1 MNRIEMKA
9 PGKINLSLDVLHRR
23 PDGYHE
29 VKMIM
34 QTVGLHDLVVLERI
48 PAGIEIECGCP
59 WVPNDEGNIAYKAA
73 QLLLNSYSIDSG
85 IRIKIK
91 KMIPVA
97 AGMAGGSTDAAAV
110 MKGMNRLFNLGLG
123 MNELMKLGKN
133 IGADVPFCMKG
144 GTMLAEGIGEVLTE
158 LPSFSGVDIVLVK
171 PKIGVSTAWV
181 YKNLDIA
188 RIKERPDTQLLME
201 ALEHKDKKLVSHN
214 MKNVL
219 EMVTIQKYDIIE
231 EIKNRL
237 INLRALGSLMSGSG
251 PTVFGVFEDRQSAE
265 YAYNAI
271 KSDRWET
278 FLTTTISEEM

>member
-34 QTVGLHDLVVLERI
+34 QTVGLYDLVVLERI

-73 QLLLNSYSIDSG
+73 QLLLNSYSIDTG

-110 MKGMNRLFNLGLG
+110 MKGMNQLFNLGLG

-237 INLRALGSLMSGSG
+237 IKLRALGSMMSGSG

>member
-1 MNRIEMKA
+1 MNRIEIKA

-34 QTVGLHDLVVLERI
+34 QTVELHDLVVLERI

-59 WVPNDEGNIAYKAA
+59 WVPNNEGNIAYKAA
-73 QLLLNSYSIDSG
+73 QLLVSSYSIDSG
-85 IRIKIK
+85 VRIKIK

-97 AGMAGGSTDAAAV
+97 AGMAGGSADAAAV
-110 MKGMNRLFNLGLG
+110 MKGMNKLFNLGLG
-123 MNELMKLGKN
+123 MDELMKLGKN

-144 GTMLAEGIGEVLTE
+144 GTMLAEGIGEVLTK

-201 ALEHKDKKLVSHN
+201 ALEHKDKKLISHN

-231 EIKNRL
+231 EIKSRL
-237 INLRALGSLMSGSG
+237 VNLRALGSMMSGSG

>member
-34 QTVGLHDLVVLERI
+34 QTVGLYDLVVLERI

-91 KMIPVA
+91 KTIPVA

-110 MKGMNRLFNLGLG
+110 MKGMNQLFNLGLG

-237 INLRALGSLMSGSG
+237 INLRALGSMMSGSG

>member
-73 QLLLNSYSIDSG
+73 QLLINSYSIDSG

-110 MKGMNRLFNLGLG
+110 MKGMNKLFNLGLG
-123 MNELMKLGKN
+123 MDELMKLGKN

-219 EMVTIQKYDIIE
+219 EMVTTQKYDIIE

-237 INLRALGSLMSGSG
+237 VNLRALGSMMSGSG